1 MNATTI
7 KHACGFLPD
16 PSEDVLKDHFKIG
29 TIGSI
34 AGVEDSE
41 LGRFLYAYKDLQF
54 GWNFARTMA
63 LNGLELPPIFQG
75 ANEWVWR
82 AYLYNLDK
90 GKFKDPVLKEALTFT
105 GHNMQKERAVLH
117 ALLINPKATIPEV
130 AARLNRDQ
138 DVIEAYEVLFFN
150 VHDRREDHLYISS
163 IVYPQ
168 GRLVEMYEHYI
179 RNESLEMIL
188 LRAGYN
194 HGPEDVLYFAGFPSE
209 LLIQHIGNDVPARLE
224 AMIMANGYLLA
235 KNGWLNQGAG
245 AAGMSNARLLMSA
258 AKQGGQTE
266 TQSPFTGHGGRVL
279 IAELQRVKQLQH
291 VRNLQNYYSSES

>member
-1 MNATTI
+1 MNATI
-7 KHACGFLPD
+7 IRHACDFLPD
-16 PSEDVLKDHFKIG
+16 PTEDVLKDHFRIG
-29 TIGSI
+29 TVGSI
-34 AGVEDSE
+34 AGIEDPE

-63 LNGLELPPIFQG
+63 ANKLELPPIFQDR
-75 ANEWVWR
+75 NEWVWR
-82 AYLYNLDK
+82 AYLYALNRQ
-90 GKFKDPVLKEALTFT
+90 KFKDPVIREALTFT

-117 ALLINPKATIPEV
+117 ALLINPKATIEDV
-130 AARLNRDQ
+130 AQRLNRDV
-138 DVIEAYEVLFFN
+138 DVIEAYEALFFN

-209 LLIQHIGNDVPARLE
+209 LLMQHIGNDVP
-224 AMIMANGYLLA
+224 
-235 KNGWLNQGAG
+235 
-245 AAGMSNARLLMSA
+245 AGMSNARLLMSA

-266 TQSPFTGHGGRVL
+266 TQSPFNGDGGRVL
-279 IAELQRVKQLQH
+279 MAELQRVKQLQH
-291 VRNLQNYYSSES
+291 TRNMQHYYGTQPQEKLVN

>member
-1 MNATTI
+1 MNATII
-7 KHACGFLPD
+7 KHACDFLPD
-16 PSEDVLKDHFKIG
+16 PSQDVLKDHYKIG
-29 TIGSI
+29 TVGSI
-34 AGVEDSE
+34 AGIEDPE

-63 LNGLELPPIFQG
+63 ANALPMPPVFQERD
-75 ANEWVWR
+75 EWVWR
-82 AYLYNLDK
+82 AYLYALDK
-90 GKFKDPVLKEALTFT
+90 KKFRDPVIREALTFT

-117 ALLINPKATIPEV
+117 ALLINPKATIEDV
-130 AARLNRDQ
+130 ALRLNRDK
-138 DVIEAYEVLFFN
+138 DVISAYECLFFN
-150 VHDRREDHLYISS
+150 VHDRRDDHLYISS

-194 HGPEDVLYFAGFPSE
+194 HGPEDVLYFAGFPSD
-209 LLIQHIGNDVPARLE
+209 LLMQHIGNDVPARLE

-266 TQSPFTGHGGRVL
+266 TQSPFNNDGGRIL
-279 IAELQRVKQLQH
+279 MAELQRVKQLQQ
-291 VRNLQNYYSSES
+291 VRNLQTYYATTS